1 MVALPEVTDSYYGS
15 IIVIT
20 FALLVVLLRIEGVLL
35 WVVGLVIRRKQY
47 WIIRFKNWSLFVR
60 EKILMF
66 EILKFK

>member
-47 WIIRFKNWSLFVR
+47 WIIRFKNSNV
-60 EKILMF
+60 
-66 EILKFK
+66 